1 MSNYQ
6 SKKLQPKKEELSALF
21 YPQIIQ
27 IRESLDLRKS
37 KDLDIDSYI
46 ITQVKNKIGDKCIDI
61 GYVEKDSI
69 NIVNR
74 SIGKIN
80 TSHFNGEIYYDVRVE
95 ANVCKP
101 SDGQQIKCKVV
112 GKNKIG
118 LFALAGPL
126 QIVIASVHYNDTS
139 FFEKI
144 NKDDEIIVKI
154 VSYKYQLNEDNIK
167 VIAEF
172 VSKV

>member
-1 MSNYQ
+1 MANYQ
-6 SKKLQPKKEELSALF
+6 VKKNRKDELSNLF

-27 IRESLDLRKS
+27 IRESLDLRKAR
-37 KDLDIDSYI
+37 DLDIDSYI
-46 ITQVKNKIGDKCIDI
+46 INQVKTKIGDKCIDI
-61 GYVEKDSI
+61 GYVDKESV
-69 NIVNR
+69 NIISR

-80 TSHFNGEIYYDVRVE
+80 TSHFNGEIYYDIRVE

-101 SDGQQIKCKVV
+101 SEGQQLKCKVV

-139 FFEKI
+139 FFDKI

-154 VSYKYQLNEDNIK
+154 VSYKYQLNDDNIK

-172 VSKV
+172 VSKN